1 MNNKKFKI
9 YIIPIIAIALL
20 TAFDQLTKFMVVSKF
35 ELYESIPVIQNVFN
49 FTYIQNKGVAWGM
62 FQGKR
67 VIFLII
73 TFFVLVNLFF
83 IYNNISDNPKY
94 KFLRVL
100 LVVLTSGA
108 IGNMIDRIKQGYVV
122 DFLDFELINF
132 PVFNVAD
139 IYVTVS
145 MAFLLFLV
153 IFKFK
158 NDDFEEIITFKKK
171 KAEIVDFEKKEVT
184 DKDDFDNDTNLED
197 VDE

>member
-171 KAEIVDFEKKEVT
+171 KAEIVDFEKKEVS